1 MEEIFGAW
9 CVALSFAFIWPQ
21 VWRAVHHDTS
31 HGLSPFSLMHG
42 LVGSA
47 LWFSYGVIQSDV
59 AVWFSNTSFII
70 AQSIII
76 SVVYRHGHIPRLV
89 LIRLAAAM
97 IIVPLAFT
105 QLPATPVGFIA
116 IAISGSSI
124 FPQLIH
130 VIKTDNLHGISL
142 ASYAM
147 TIVSCTSWMLYGFAV
162 SDPMLSVQNFVTIP
176 VFVFIMMKAWQW
188 RVANNEP
195 VFGVSQQPAPTT
207 GE

>member
-9 CVALSFAFIWPQ
+9 CVALSLAFIWPQ
-21 VWRAVHHDTS
+21 VWRAVRHDTS
-31 HGLSPFSLMHG
+31 HGISPFALMHG

-76 SVVYRHGHIPRLV
+76 SVVYRHGHIPRTV
-89 LIRLAAAM
+89 LIRLFAAM
-97 IIVPLAFT
+97 LIVPLAFT
-105 QLPATPVGFIA
+105 QLSATPVGFIA

-124 FPQLIH
+124 FPQLFH

-147 TIVSCTSWMLYGFAV
+147 TIVSCSSWLIYGFIM
-162 SDPMLSVQNFVTIP
+162 SDPLISAQNFVTVP
-176 VFVFIMMKAWQW
+176 AFIYMFAKAWQW

-195 VFGVSQQPAPTT
+195 LFRATKSSNA
-207 GE
+207 

>member
-1 MEEIFGAW
+1 MKEIFGAW

-21 VWRAVHHDTS
+21 VWRAVRHDTS

-59 AVWFSNTSFII
+59 AVWFSNTSFIV

-76 SVVYRHGHIPRLV
+76 SVVYRHGHIPRTV
-89 LIRLAAAM
+89 LFRLAAM
-97 IIVPLAFT
+97 MVIVPLAFT
-105 QLPATPVGFIA
+105 QLPAAPVGFIA
-116 IAISGSSI
+116 IAVSGSSI
-124 FPQLIH
+124 FPQMMH
-130 VIKTDNLHGISL
+130 VMRTDNLHGISL
-142 ASYAM
+142 ASYGM
-147 TIVSCTSWMLYGFAV
+147 TIISCTSWMLYGFAV

-176 VFVFIMMKAWQW
+176 IFVYIMSKAWKW

-195 VFGVSQQPAPTT
+195 IFGTAK
-207 GE
+207 

>member
-1 MEEIFGAW
+1 MEETFGAW
-9 CVALSFAFIWPQ
+9 CVALSLAFIWPQ
-21 VWRAVHHDTS
+21 VWRAVRHDTS
-31 HGLSPFSLMHG
+31 HGISPFALMHG

-76 SVVYRHGHIPRLV
+76 SVVYRHGHIPRTV
-89 LIRLAAAM
+89 LIRVIAAM

-105 QLPATPVGFIA
+105 QLPAAPVGFIA

-130 VIKTDNLHGISL
+130 VIKTENLHGISL

-147 TIVSCTSWMLYGFAV
+147 TIISCSSWLAYGFVV
-162 SDPMLSVQNFVTIP
+162 SDPLISAQNFVTVPAFIYM
-176 VFVFIMMKAWQW
+176 FVKAWQW

-195 VFGVSQQPAPTT
+195 LFRAAKSVTA
-207 GE
+207 

>member
-1 MEEIFGAW
+1 
-9 CVALSFAFIWPQ
+9 
-21 VWRAVHHDTS
+21 VWRAVRHDTS
-31 HGLSPFSLMHG
+31 HGISPFALMHG

-76 SVVYRHGHIPRLV
+76 SVVYRHGHIPRTV
-89 LIRLAAAM
+89 LIRVIAAM

-105 QLPATPVGFIA
+105 QLPAAPVGFIA

-130 VIKTDNLHGISL
+130 VIKTENLHGISL

-147 TIVSCTSWMLYGFAV
+147 TIISCSSWLAYGFVV
-162 SDPMLSVQNFVTIP
+162 SDPLISAQNFVTVP
-176 VFVFIMMKAWQW
+176 AFIYMFAKAWQW

-195 VFGVSQQPAPTT
+195 LFRAAKSATV
-207 GE
+207 

>member
-9 CVALSFAFIWPQ
+9 CVALSLAFIWPQ
-21 VWRAVHHDTS
+21 VWRAVRHDTS
-31 HGLSPFSLMHG
+31 HGISPFALMHG

-76 SVVYRHGHIPRLV
+76 SVVYRHGHIPRTV
-89 LIRLAAAM
+89 LIRLVAAM
-97 IIVPLAFT
+97 LIVPLAFT

-147 TIVSCTSWMLYGFAV
+147 TIVSCTSWLIYGFIV
-162 SDPMLSVQNFVTIP
+162 SDPLISAQNFVTVP
-176 VFVFIMMKAWQW
+176 AFIYMFAKAWQW

-195 VFGVSQQPAPTT
+195 LFGVAK
-207 GE
+207 

>member
-1 MEEIFGAW
+1 
-9 CVALSFAFIWPQ
+9 
-21 VWRAVHHDTS
+21 
-31 HGLSPFSLMHG
+31 MHG

-47 LWFSYGVIQSDV
+47 LWFSYGVIQSDF

-76 SVVYRHGHIPRLV
+76 SVVYRHGHIPRTV
-89 LIRLAAAM
+89 LIRLVAAM
-97 IIVPLAFT
+97 LIVPLAFT

-147 TIVSCTSWMLYGFAV
+147 TIVSCTSWLIYGFIV
-162 SDPMLSVQNFVTIP
+162 SDPLISAQNFVTVPAFIYM
-176 VFVFIMMKAWQW
+176 FVKAWQW

-195 VFGVSQQPAPTT
+195 LLGIAK
-207 GE
+207 

>member
-9 CVALSFAFIWPQ
+9 CVALSLAFIWPQ
-21 VWRAVHHDTS
+21 VWRAVRHDTS
-31 HGLSPFSLMHG
+31 HGISPFALMHG

-76 SVVYRHGHIPRLV
+76 SVVYRHGHIPRTV
-89 LIRLAAAM
+89 LIRVIAAM

-105 QLPATPVGFIA
+105 QLPAAPVGFIA

-130 VIKTDNLHGISL
+130 VIKTENLHGISL

-147 TIVSCTSWMLYGFAV
+147 TIISCSSWLAYGLVV
-162 SDPMLSVQNFVTIP
+162 SDPLISAQNFVTVPASIYM
-176 VFVFIMMKAWQW
+176 FVKAWQW

-195 VFGVSQQPAPTT
+195 LFRAAKSITA
-207 GE
+207 

>member
-9 CVALSFAFIWPQ
+9 CVALSLAFIWPQ
-21 VWRAVHHDTS
+21 VWRAVRHDTS
-31 HGLSPFSLMHG
+31 HGISPFALMHG

-47 LWFSYGVIQSDV
+47 LWFSYGVIQSDF

-76 SVVYRHGHIPRLV
+76 SVVYRHGYIPRTV
-89 LIRLAAAM
+89 LIRVAAAV

-105 QLPATPVGFIA
+105 QLPAAPVGFIA

-130 VIKTDNLHGISL
+130 VIKTENLHGISL

-147 TIVSCTSWMLYGFAV
+147 TIVSCASWLIYGFIV
-162 SDPMLSVQNFVTIP
+162 SDPLISAQNFVTVPAFIYM
-176 VFVFIMMKAWQW
+176 FVKAWQW

-195 VFGVSQQPAPTT
+195 LFGVAQ
-207 GE
+207 